1 MSIALAQ
8 AGSASIEPTTITR
21 MMICLTL
28 HVPGRDYGVAAG
40 GSGMIC
46 TLSPSAKFTG
56 GCSTT

>member
-8 AGSASIEPTTITR
+8 AASPSIEPTTIKR
-21 MMICLTL
+21 MMIRLTL
-28 HVPGRDYGVAAG
+28 SRRDYGVAAG